1 MFVIKAKKE
10 YEQFTCRIEEE
21 LLKQLRE
28 TKNKNNLFSVNYLIN
43 ECIRYAL
50 KNIEI
55 K

>member
-1 MFVIKAKKE
+1 MFIIRKKAE
-10 YEQFTCRIEEE
+10 YEQFTCRIEED
-21 LLKQLRE
+21 LLEQLRQI
-28 TKNKNNLFSVNYLIN
+28 KRKNNLFSVNFLIN